1 VDAAYNVA
9 ITWGGLR
16 GAVTLALALA
26 VTESGRIDASTQSLV
41 AVLATGFVL
50 FTLLV
55 NGLTLRPVM
64 RVLKL
69 DRLSPLNKALRSKVL
84 ALALAEVRGA
94 VAQTSRDFEL
104 APAITESVI
113 ASLTT
118 RREAD
123 GLDPGSDHRRLG
135 RAHQPGT
142 QNHSR
147 PSRPTKRLEHRH

>member
-1 VDAAYNVA
+1 MRP
-9 ITWGGLR
+9 IIWPSWGGLR

-55 NGLTLRPVM
+55 NGLTLRPIM
-64 RVLKL
+64 RALKL

-84 ALALAEVRGA
+84 SLALAEVRGA

-104 APAITESVI
+104 
-113 ASLTT
+113 
-118 RREAD
+118 
-123 GLDPGSDHRRLG
+123 
-135 RAHQPGT
+135 
-142 QNHSR
+142 
-147 PSRPTKRLEHRH
+147 